1 MVQVSSVVAVNATA
15 ALLQST
21 IPAKLT
27 ARDQWVCW
35 RKETREGKPTKVPYQ
50 TDGRK
55 ADTTDPTTWTTFEA
69 VCTASGFDGIGYVLS
84 ADDPFAGVDL
94 DKCRNPDTGKL
105 RKPAAAIVN
114 TLNSYTEVSPSG
126 AGIRVFVQASSPGT
140 RKRKGGVEIYTAE
153 RFLTVTGNRVP
164 DTPAT
169 IQARQKELA
178 AVYAKIFTA
187 VQNGN
192 GAAPPPRPSVPVDL
206 DDDAL
211 LRKMFAGTNGA
222 KIRSLWGG
230 DWSAYPSQSEADA
243 ALCFHLAFWTD
254 RDAARV
260 DSLFRHSGLMRD
272 KWDERRGDSTIGANL
287 VRDAIENVRDG
298 YRSSA
303 NDKLGKVIEHPA
315 VTRQTT
321 GSSEIELI
329 DPADVEMTD
338 IVWLIQDFAR
348 ANTYNQLQGHGG
360 TNKGTLC
367 CYIGAQ
373 ATRGELSEDK
383 TPMMVLFAC
392 AEDDHS
398 DVLKPRLVAAGA
410 DLRYVRFVDGLE
422 LPIDIANGRLERAI
436 RSVNARILFIDPIV
450 TYLEKIDTHKDQEVK
465 KALTPILDIASKERC
480 TIFGVLH
487 FGKDTSRGL
496 LLSANG
502 SGAFG
507 NTARIVLAMV
517 KDDED
522 ENLRI
527 LEVVKSNG
535 GVTGARRLLE
545 LELKEVPPLKLPQVT
560 LVDKGAS
567 EKSAGT
573 ALAASIVK
581 ARVPKDLIQAFVRR
595 HLADG
600 AMPRVTLNQFARD
613 ELEISGDTLY
623 KQGLVPMK
631 DAGEIMH
638 RQIIGGGWEWYL
650 LEKERP

>member
-1 MVQVSSVVAVNATA
+1 
-15 ALLQST
+15 
-21 IPAKLT
+21 
-27 ARDQWVCW
+27 
-35 RKETREGKPTKVPYQ
+35 
-50 TDGRK
+50 
-55 ADTTDPTTWTTFEA
+55 
-69 VCTASGFDGIGYVLS
+69 
-84 ADDPFAGVDL
+84 
-94 DKCRNPDTGKL
+94 
-105 RKPAAAIVN
+105 
-114 TLNSYTEVSPSG
+114 
-126 AGIRVFVQASSPGT
+126 
-140 RKRKGGVEIYTAE
+140 
-153 RFLTVTGNRVP
+153 
-164 DTPAT
+164 
-169 IQARQKELA
+169 
-178 AVYAKIFTA
+178 
-187 VQNGN
+187 
-192 GAAPPPRPSVPVDL
+192 
-206 DDDAL
+206 
-211 LRKMFAGTNGA
+211 
-222 KIRSLWGG
+222 
-230 DWSAYPSQSEADA
+230 
-243 ALCFHLAFWTD
+243 
-254 RDAARV
+254 
-260 DSLFRHSGLMRD
+260 
-272 KWDERRGDSTIGANL
+272 